1 MHTEHHALRH
11 LTKEKLIAIV
21 MKARCGKLVGMR
33 TIEMS
38 KEEIIDHLVAS
49 RCPEIKKL
57 LIAPMTH

>member
-1 MHTEHHALRH
+1 MIKEHEVLRH

-57 LIAPMTH
+57 IAVTH